1 MIILFEITT
10 NNYSFIDSIITI
22 ESISLNKRIGG
33 YKMKE
38 YLQVANQPLMWLMV
52 APAIFIVLLQAFLIS
67 KKAVENANLVGLTKE
82 EVKSAVKIGFVSGI
96 GPALA
101 VFVVM
106 LAMVAVLGGPITW
119 LRTVIIGAASTE
131 LAAATIGAE
140 AMGVEFGGEGYG
152 ITEYANSVLTMVL
165 NGSAW
170 LVICALL
177 TDKLD
182 MLSKKVSGG
191 DVKVMGV
198 IGGAAMAAAFSYL
211 VSGHLIAG
219 GARLLT
225 AVVSGVV
232 MIGLIFIIKKFPKLE
247 EHSLGIA
254 MIIGMAC
261 GAAYVL

>member
-1 MIILFEITT
+1 MAQH
-10 NNYSFIDSIITI
+10 
-22 ESISLNKRIGG
+22 G
-33 YKMKE
+33 
-38 YLQVANQPLMWLMV
+38 
-52 APAIFIVLLQAFLIS
+52 LLY
-67 KKAVENANLVGLTKE
+67 V
-82 EVKSAVKIGFVSGI
+82 
-96 GPALA
+96 
-101 VFVVM
+101 
-106 LAMVAVLGGPITW
+106 PI
-119 LRTVIIGAASTE
+119 
-131 LAAATIGAE
+131 
-140 AMGVEFGGEGYG
+140 
-152 ITEYANSVLTMVL
+152 
-165 NGSAW
+165 
-170 LVICALL
+170 
-177 TDKLD
+177 DKLD

>member
-1 MIILFEITT
+1 M
-10 NNYSFIDSIITI
+10 
-22 ESISLNKRIGG
+22 
-33 YKMKE
+33 
-38 YLQVANQPLMWLMV
+38 
-52 APAIFIVLLQAFLIS
+52 
-67 KKAVENANLVGLTKE
+67 TK

-170 LVICALL
+170 LVICALF

-182 MLSKKVSGG
+182 MLSKKRIRRRCKG
-191 DVKVMGV
+191 DGV
-198 IGGAAMAAAFSYL
+198 IGGAAMAAAFP
-211 VSGHLIAG
+211 I
-219 GARLLT
+219 
-225 AVVSGVV
+225 
-232 MIGLIFIIKKFPKLE
+232 
-247 EHSLGIA
+247 
-254 MIIGMAC
+254 
-261 GAAYVL
+261 